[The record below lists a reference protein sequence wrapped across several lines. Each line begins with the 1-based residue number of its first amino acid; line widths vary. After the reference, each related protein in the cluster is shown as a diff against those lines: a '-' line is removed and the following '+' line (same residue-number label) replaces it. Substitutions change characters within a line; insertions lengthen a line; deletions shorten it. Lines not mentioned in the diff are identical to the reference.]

1 LDLREHGSDGRRLA
15 VISGPISA
23 LSVVA
28 RAANLARARH
38 RRREPG
44 KFIDALD
51 SERQQDVFKD
61 LAIWQREDVQL
72 AVEKGM
78 RLCCKA
84 VEPEPVGNLWRS
96 SMFDRT
102 LLKALMLIGMV
113 LPIASCSS
121 PSLTS
126 ITISP
131 SAFTTTLVLTSSGQS
146 APPSQQFWT
155 KYTATGSYGHP
166 GHPAITKDI
175 TDQVTWLSYTP
186 LLVTINSSGVATVSG
201 TATGFT
207 QIAAS
212 MPGFNGDII
221 SNASTFTVNLPTTIT
236 TSDVTS
242 LAISPT
248 APTLPA
254 VGKTQGFTVI
264 GTTGTGQTENL
275 TTAAVWTSSTPLVA
289 TISNTGLA
297 TATGVGTS
305 VIVATYT
312 NSDGTQV
319 TASETLV
326 VQ

>member
-1 LDLREHGSDGRRLA
+1 ML
-15 VISGPISA
+15 
-23 LSVVA
+23 
-28 RAANLARARH
+28 
-38 RRREPG
+38 
-44 KFIDALD
+44 
-51 SERQQDVFKD
+51 
-61 LAIWQREDVQL
+61 
-72 AVEKGM
+72 
-78 RLCCKA
+78 
-84 VEPEPVGNLWRS
+84 
-96 SMFDRT
+96 DRT

-131 SAFTTTLVLTSSGQS
+131 TTFTTTLVLTASGQS

-155 KYTATGSYGHP
+155 KYTATGSYTSP
-166 GHPAITKDI
+166 GHPAMTRDI
-175 TDQVTWLSYTP
+175 TDEVTWLSYTP
-186 LLVTINSSGVATVSG
+186 LLVTINSSGIATVSG
-201 TATGFT
+201 QATGFS

-221 SNASTFTVNLPTTIT
+221 SNDSTFTVNLPTTIT

-248 APTLPA
+248 TPSLTAA
-254 VGKTQGFTVI
+254 GKTQGFTVI

-275 TTAAVWTSSTPLVA
+275 TTAATWTSSTPLVA

-297 TATGVGTS
+297 TATGPGTS

-312 NSDGTQV
+312 NSDGTMV
-319 TASETLV
+319 TASTILT